1 LWHEPVIREEIQ
13 MLVFLSLLA
22 AAAQAP
28 AATPPAADKDPIIC
42 TSSGQSE
49 VGTHMRPKK
58 VCMRKSD
65 WDYVE
70 KNTRTQLQSI
80 NQRGNNPGNHSE
92 DRGGPN

>member
-1 LWHEPVIREEIQ
+1 
-13 MLVFLSLLA
+13 MLVILGVIA

-28 AATPPAADKDPIIC
+28 AASPPPPQDNDPIIC
-42 TSSGQSE
+42 TSRGVSE

-70 KNTRTQLQSI
+70 KQTRTQLQSI

-92 DRGGPN
+92 DRSGPE

>member
-1 LWHEPVIREEIQ
+1 

-28 AATPPAADKDPIIC
+28 AATPPIEADKDPIIC
-42 TSSGQSE
+42 TGRGATE
-49 VGTHMRPKK
+49 VGTHIRPKK

-70 KNTRTQLQSI
+70 KQTRTQLQSI
-80 NQRGNNPGNHSE
+80 NQRGNNPGMADGH
-92 DRGGPN
+92 GPAPQ